1 MFHFRNQE
9 AKVPAPGK
17 PHWDTHIYSYDAPSL
32 PQAEA
37 SAMYAKLAAETLLG
51 LEWHYSRFP
60 VWCPTL
66 LENVIINGNISLACV
81 FLELDYVYLSCCFI
95 ILSEPSVRAKH
106 ILQVAFVVCSAHPEG
121 TSSIT
126 GSQPTINM
134 SSGALDGSDLSV
146 ARISILSI
154 RWHSCWEARNSTKFT
169 TGLGW
174 NSSTFLSANG
184 SCPWVHR
191 FCQLRLLLKT

>member
-1 MFHFRNQE
+1 M
-9 AKVPAPGK
+9 
-17 PHWDTHIYSYDAPSL
+17 
-32 PQAEA
+32 
-37 SAMYAKLAAETLLG
+37 
-51 LEWHYSRFP
+51 
-60 VWCPTL
+60 C
-66 LENVIINGNISLACV
+66 
-81 FLELDYVYLSCCFI
+81 FLKKIDCVYLSCCFV
-95 ILSEPSVRAKH
+95 ILSEPPLRANH
-106 ILQVAFVVCSAHPEG
+106 IPRVAFVVCSAHPEG

-174 NSSTFLSANG
+174 NSSTFLNASG
-184 SCPWVHR
+184 SNW
-191 FCQLRLLLKT
+191 FCTLLHSRLTSPDCFFFSLSMGPPLLPAEAAAENIDESRA